1 MNFTPDMLEL
11 VLSGKK
17 TQTRRPVKDG
27 ERCQFAGYFDFGDE
41 RGGVR
46 AGWGLFDRNGRL
58 KWSTLK
64 TLAACPGRGKKAVA
78 RIRILDIQKERA
90 IDISEDDARAEGF
103 NSPEEF
109 FDKLRSLYGPH
120 TDLTAPYWAL
130 TFELVK
136 P

>member
-17 TQTRRPVKDG
+17 TQTRRPVKETEYGNCWRLDG
-27 ERCQFAGYFDFGDE
+27 EEDWEINEVLADMSDSTS
-41 RGGVR
+41 R
-46 AGWGLFDRNGRL
+46 A
-58 KWSTLK
+58 KWVVGK
-64 TLAACPGRGKKAVA
+64 DYAVCPGRGKKAVA
-78 RIRILDIQKERA
+78 RMTITRIRKERA

-103 NSPEEF
+103 DSREAF
-109 FDKLRSLYGPH
+109 WDKLRSLYGPN